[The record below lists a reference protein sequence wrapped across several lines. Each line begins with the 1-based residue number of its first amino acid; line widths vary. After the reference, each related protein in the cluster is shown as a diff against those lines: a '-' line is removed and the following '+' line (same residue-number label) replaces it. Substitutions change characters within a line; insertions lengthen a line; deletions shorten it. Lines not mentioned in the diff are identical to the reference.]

1 MNQNL
6 SIDEYNALEEIT
18 KLPKGA
24 RPSACIAR
32 NSKRLIGIK
41 LIAHRRDG
49 SFELTENGRQILFI
63 KQCINGLRAIAQDPD
78 FVLSAPVATFLGK
91 KAHIEIDA
99 VSGKHRITARGLECL
114 TDIEAT
120 IQTSATKG
128 LGKKS

>member
-63 KQCINGLRAIAQDPD
+63 KQCINGLRAIAEDPD
-78 FVLSAPVATFLGK
+78 FALSAPVATFLGK